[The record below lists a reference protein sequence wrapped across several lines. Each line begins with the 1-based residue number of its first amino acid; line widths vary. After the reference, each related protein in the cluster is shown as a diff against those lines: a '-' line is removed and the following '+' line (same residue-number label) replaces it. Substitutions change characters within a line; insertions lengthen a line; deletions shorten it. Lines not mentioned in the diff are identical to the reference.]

1 MIAVK
6 SAPPQR
12 PYDRRMYDVA
22 VIGTG
27 YGGAAVAAR
36 LAGHGRVLLVERGGW
51 WRPGEFPETIPG
63 LLGAQRTR
71 RNPAGLWGLRLGV
84 GTGVGY
90 ASAFGGS
97 SAINYGITIRPEHHA
112 FAGWPMTPAELAPWF
127 ERAEHA
133 LGASP
138 NPRARALPDGDVLD
152 ALEPGARID
161 LANTIDWARC
171 DDCGRC
177 VPGCNAGA
185 KRSLDRTYLATA
197 LANGATVR
205 LATEV
210 REVAIAPDGYRL
222 HLRRRGGGGDEWVPA
237 RRVVLAAGT
246 LGTHDLLRASA
257 IPLGPRFGRDVSLN
271 GDGLAFLYDSRR
283 RLTAHLGAPISTAVR
298 LTLVEGDGTRRTLLA
313 MSGRVPRAAVRFA
326 GAALAGIAG
335 VVTDPAAPRDAR
347 AGRWQR
353 RLRDLIA
360 IGDGGALAHT
370 LMYKLDGQDEG
381 RGVVRFTS
389 TGAVIDWPDYADDPI
404 MRFAARRLRAWAAQL
419 GGVVVPDVA
428 RLPGLRSV
436 SVHPLGG
443 CRLGRDPDDGVVDH
457 LGRVFTPSGTI
468 YPGLRIA
475 DGAIVRNAL
484 GVPPSLTIA
493 ALAER
498 IAADLERE
506 LLIARTVGA

>member
-1 MIAVK
+1 
-6 SAPPQR
+6 
-12 PYDRRMYDVA
+12 MYDVA
-22 VIGTG
+22 VIGSG

-36 LAGHGRVLLVERGGW
+36 LAAHGRVLVIERGGW
-51 WRPGEFPETIPG
+51 WRPGEFPETVAA
-63 LLGAQRTR
+63 LARTR
-71 RNPAGLWGLRLGV
+71 HRRGDPDGLWGVRLGA

-97 SAINYGITIRPEHHA
+97 SAINYGITIRPADHA
-112 FAGWPMTPAELAPWF
+112 FAGWPVTAAELAPWF
-127 ERAEHA
+127 ERAERA
-133 LGASP
+133 LGATP
-138 NPRARALPDGDVLD
+138 NPRAVALPDGDVLD

-161 LANTIDWARC
+161 LANTIDWPRC

-185 KRSLDRTYLATA
+185 KRSLDRSYLATA
-197 LANGATVR
+197 LAAGAALR

-210 REVAIAPDGYRL
+210 REIAIAPDGYRL
-222 HLRRRGGGGDEWVPA
+222 HLRRRGGGGAEWVPA

-246 LGTHDLLRASA
+246 LGTHDLLHRSA
-257 IPLGPRFGRDVSLN
+257 IPLGPRFGRDLSLN
-271 GDGLAFLYDSRR
+271 GDGLAFLYDSGR
-283 RLTAHLGAPISTAVR
+283 RLTAHRGAPISTAVR
-298 LTLVEGDGTRRTLLA
+298 LTMVDGDGARRTLLA
-313 MSGRVPRAAVRFA
+313 MSGRVPQAALRFA
-326 GAALAGIAG
+326 GAALAAIAG
-335 VVTDPAAPRDAR
+335 VAIDPAAPRDHR
-347 AGRWQR
+347 AGRWAR

-360 IGDGGALAHT
+360 IGDRGALART
-370 LMYKLDGQDEG
+370 LMYKLDGQDQG
-381 RGVVRFTS
+381 RGTVRFTP

-404 MRFAARRLRAWAAQL
+404 LRFAAARLRAWAGAI

-428 RLPGLRSV
+428 RLPGFRSF

-443 CRLGRDPDDGVVDH
+443 CRLGADLADGVVDP
-457 LGRVFTPSGTI
+457 LGRVFAPAGGV

-475 DGAIVRNAL
+475 DGAIVRGSL

-506 LLIARTVGA
+506 LLLSRTAAAAH